1 MGSAEE
7 AREHFAIKE
16 QIMPRIVWA
25 FSCVMLFAGD
35 ASAQISGSN
44 SELYWAQW
52 RGPNANGT
60 AANSARPPTKWD
72 LSTNVRW
79 SVKLPGEGSST
90 PIVWQD
96 QIFLLSA
103 EATTRKTETPPVADE
118 TSKTVPPDVYYRF
131 WVTSIDRGTGKTRW
145 QRLATEQV
153 PHAGKHQT
161 NTYAAGSPTTDGERL
176 YVSFGSQGIYCYS
189 LDGELIWQSDL
200 GNMTT
205 RFGWGEAVTPVLA
218 GDLLIVNWDHEV
230 GSFITALDARTG
242 KEVWKVDRA
251 KEVTSWNTPLVVENN
266 GRQLLVVNGT
276 DRARAYDAKSGKEL
290 WSCGG
295 QTVNAI
301 PCPVRFEDTVICMSG
316 YRGSLAVAI
325 PIDSQG
331 DISGSS
337 QTRWKIEQGTP
348 YVPSPALSGTRLYFT
363 GINADIL
370 TCLDARTGKPLA
382 ERKRL
387 SGVVSLYSSPLVAGG
402 HVYFVGREGTTVV
415 IKDDESLETVA
426 VNKLS
431 GTIDASPVAVGNDL
445 LLRSWDTLY
454 CIGE

>member
-1 MGSAEE
+1 MRRALLALSWVVLLAVE
-7 AREHFAIKE
+7 ALPQATESK
-16 QIMPRIVWA
+16 QD
-25 FSCVMLFAGD
+25 L
-35 ASAQISGSN
+35 N
-44 SELYWAQW
+44 WAQW

-60 AANSARPPTKWD
+60 AAKSARPPIKWD
-72 LSTNVRW
+72 LNNNVRW
-79 SVKLPGEGSST
+79 TAKLPGEGSST
-90 PIVWQD
+90 PIVWND
-96 QIFLLSA
+96 QIFVLSA
-103 EATTRKTETPPVADE
+103 EATPRKAEAPPVTDDS
-118 TSKTVPPDVYYRF
+118 SKTIPPDVYFRF
-131 WVTSIDRGTGKTRW
+131 WVTCIDRGTGKTRW
-145 QRLATEQV
+145 QKLATEQV

-161 NTYAAGSPTTDGERL
+161 NTYASGSPTTDGERL
-176 YVSFGSQGIYCYS
+176 YVSFGSQGIYCFS
-189 LDGELIWQSDL
+189 LDGEPVWKTDL
-200 GNMTT
+200 GKMTT

-218 GDLLIVNWDHEV
+218 GNFLIVNWDHEQ
-230 GSFITALDARTG
+230 GSFITALDKRTG

-251 KEVTSWNTPLVVENN
+251 KEVTSWNTPLVVDHN

-276 DRARAYDAKSGKEL
+276 DRTRAYDAQSGEVL

-316 YRGSLAVAI
+316 YRGSLAVSI
-325 PIDSQG
+325 PIDSKG
-331 DISGSS
+331 DVTGTS

-348 YVPSPALSGTRLYFT
+348 YVPSPALSGSRLYFT

-370 TCLDARTGKPLA
+370 SCIDASTGKALA

-402 HVYFVGREGTTVV
+402 HVYFVGREGTTLV